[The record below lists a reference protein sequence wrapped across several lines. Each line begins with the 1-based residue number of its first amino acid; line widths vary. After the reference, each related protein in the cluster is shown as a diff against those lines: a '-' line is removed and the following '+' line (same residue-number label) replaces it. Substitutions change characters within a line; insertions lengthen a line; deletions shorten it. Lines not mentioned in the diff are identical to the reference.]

1 MKASKKVL
9 DTIKLGILQEIKARD
24 FYRSIASQLP
34 DGGTNLKLTIIA
46 DVEDDHRR
54 ILSKWYKDL
63 SGKDPAI
70 SDSTK
75 KDTKRT
81 IETPPENAS
90 LKDVVRIIY
99 EAEARAYQ
107 FYKDAEDK
115 TEDAECKK
123 VFQKLGRMEKS
134 HEQFYRGEYDSLTVE
149 ASLMFAD
156 EDIPWLV
163 EARS

>member
-9 DTIKLGILQEIKARD
+9 DTIKSGILQEIKARD

-34 DGGTNLKLTIIA
+34 DGGASLKLSIMA
-46 DVEDDHRR
+46 DVEEDHRR
-54 ILSKWYKDL
+54 ILTKWYKDL
-63 SGKDPAI
+63 SGQDPVM
-70 SDSTK
+70 SDSK
-75 KDTKRT
+75 KKGTKRL
-81 IETPPENAS
+81 IELPPKNAS
-90 LKDVVRIIY
+90 LKDVVKVIY

-115 TEDAECKK
+115 TEDAESKK
-123 VFQKLGRMEKS
+123 IFQKLARMEKS
-134 HEQFYRGEYDSLTVE
+134 HEEFYRGEYEALTVE

>member
-46 DVEDDHRR
+46 DVEEDHRG

-70 SDSTK
+70 SDST
-75 KDTKRT
+75 R
-81 IETPPENAS
+81 
-90 LKDVVRIIY
+90 
-99 EAEARAYQ
+99 
-107 FYKDAEDK
+107 K
-115 TEDAECKK
+115 T
-123 VFQKLGRMEKS
+123 QSGR
-134 HEQFYRGEYDSLTVE
+134 
-149 ASLMFAD
+149 
-156 EDIPWLV
+156 
-163 EARS
+163 